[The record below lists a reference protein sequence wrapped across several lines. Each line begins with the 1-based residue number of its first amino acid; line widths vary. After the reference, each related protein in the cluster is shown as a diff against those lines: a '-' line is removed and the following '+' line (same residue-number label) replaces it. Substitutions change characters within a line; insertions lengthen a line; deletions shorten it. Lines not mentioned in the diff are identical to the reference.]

1 MGRGAGINS
10 AINIVSYFLLFVAV
24 ASAIVAAVAATGL
37 SNATPQYH
45 CIAPC
50 FCYYQM
56 FFHCMSAGMIVDSLV
71 VVVVVVVVECAC
83 GEGWEEGGHVETAT
97 FFRNAFIGT
106 RNAASS
112 VQRAQFQ

>member
-1 MGRGAGINS
+1 
-10 AINIVSYFLLFVAV
+10 
-24 ASAIVAAVAATGL
+24 
-37 SNATPQYH
+37 
-45 CIAPC
+45 
-50 FCYYQM
+50 
-56 FFHCMSAGMIVDSLV
+56 MIVDSLV